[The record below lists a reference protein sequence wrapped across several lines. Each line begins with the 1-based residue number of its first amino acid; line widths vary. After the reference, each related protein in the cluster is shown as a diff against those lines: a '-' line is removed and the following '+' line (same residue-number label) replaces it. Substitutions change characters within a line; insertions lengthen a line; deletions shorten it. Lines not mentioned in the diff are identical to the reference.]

1 MHLAADDADWLV
13 VCRVVRPFVCL
24 KSDKVRVR
32 SCGLVVPEN
41 QQATGTTNQHETSRK
56 RKEHEICDFIHFVA
70 IPSVRIKFDA
80 LRMT

>member
-1 MHLAADDADWLV
+1 MIGLV
-13 VCRVVRPFVCL
+13 VFRVVSVFVCL

-56 RKEHEICDFIHFVA
+56 RKEHEIGDFIRFVV
-70 IPSVRIKFDA
+70 S
-80 LRMT
+80 